1 LDKDVVS
8 ALVVMLFGLGG
19 IITAGLE
26 EALYDKGIL
35 IDEFIT
41 GSITIADLMTIT
53 VILWILV
60 GMIVAVMKR

>member
-1 LDKDVVS
+1 MDKDVVS

-41 GSITIADLMTIT
+41 GTITIADLMTIT